1 MMTMLYTGRS
11 IRHQRDYASIV
22 LVDHRYA
29 SPIVRK
35 RLPEWIQER
44 VQPPTPA
51 FGQVYAQLVQFYRSK
66 EKPSASTL
74 AYN

>member
-1 MMTMLYTGRS
+1 M
-11 IRHQRDYASIV
+11 

-51 FGQVYAQLVQFYRSK
+51 FGHVYAQLVQFYRSK
-66 EKPSASTL
+66 EKSSAAAL
-74 AYN
+74 VYN